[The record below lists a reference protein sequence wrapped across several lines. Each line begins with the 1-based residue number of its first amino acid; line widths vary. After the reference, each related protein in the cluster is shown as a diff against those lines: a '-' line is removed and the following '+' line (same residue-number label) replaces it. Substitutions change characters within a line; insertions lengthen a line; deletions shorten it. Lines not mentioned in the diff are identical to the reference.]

1 MEFKAKTVY
10 ECWQIARD
18 EAEQAQEKLNEANR
32 KFSTKHLIFSES
44 ALVYRDRNQAEIER
58 NIADKIALRILHGE
72 LHDKS

>member
-18 EAEQAQEKLNEANR
+18 EAERCQEEMND
-32 KFSTKHLIFSES
+32 
-44 ALVYRDRNQAEIER
+44 ALHNGDNAKYKNNYIGRY
-58 NIADKIALRILHGE
+58 IADKIALRILHGE